1 MKKVLLLILSMT
13 LLAGCNLLPG
23 KSSSS
28 NTEPTSTA
36 TDTKSSDDSS
46 ESVDPSDL
54 TTRTYHLSKSYL
66 PFDNYGVHIGND
78 ASGYQNRNALL
89 VALNQQ
95 NEVGLITQLG
105 ADNCTILTDDG
116 TSEKEHLHLAVGTGS
131 TAGYIEFDFR
141 MKITKVSV
149 EVMAYYKTPYTVDA
163 DALVSIN
170 GEDHQI
176 PSKAATEPQDAYT
189 FEKTFSEPT
198 EIIKLSN
205 NAEKQRFYIE
215 SLTIYY

>member
-28 NTEPTSTA
+28 NTESTST
-36 TDTKSSDDSS
+36 TTDSS
-46 ESVDPSDL
+46 ESVDPGDL

-66 PFDNYGVHIGND
+66 PFDNFGIHIGND

-105 ADNCTILTDDG
+105 ANNCTILTDDG

-149 EVMAYYKTPYTVDA
+149 EVMAYYKTPYTVDTN
-163 DALVSIN
+163 ALVSIN

-176 PSKAATEPQDAYT
+176 PSKAATEPQDVYT
-189 FEKTFSEPT
+189 FEKTFSDPT
-198 EIIKLSN
+198 EIVKLSN
-205 NAEKQRFYIE
+205 NDEEQRFYVE